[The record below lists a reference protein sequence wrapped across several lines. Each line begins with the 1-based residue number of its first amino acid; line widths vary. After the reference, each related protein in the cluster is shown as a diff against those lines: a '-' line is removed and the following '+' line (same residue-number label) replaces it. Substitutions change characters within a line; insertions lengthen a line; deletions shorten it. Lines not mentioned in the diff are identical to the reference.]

1 MPVQQKGRKLQ
12 STPLSATSPWSH
24 PKRVKPE
31 IGTGAVRVVGSSP
44 HKGNAEILKAEK
56 LKSGPRIEAGIAQ
69 QGAAYYPTVM
79 TTITLKLP
87 ENLLARLERESRAR
101 HTTKSS
107 VVRESLTET
116 T

>member
-1 MPVQQKGRKLQ
+1 VGQ
-12 STPLSATSPWSH
+12 
-24 PKRVKPE
+24 KRVKPE
-31 IGTGAVRVVGSSP
+31 VGAGAVRVVGSSP

-56 LKSGPRIEAGIAQ
+56 LKSGPGIEAGIAQ

-79 TTITLKLP
+79 TTSSLKLP

-101 HTTKSS
+101 RTTKSS
-107 VVRESLTET
+107 VVRECLTET